1 VVSSATALR
10 AAAGDL
16 SRFRDLAERVDILLD
31 RQLTRWTPGTGHWL
45 VLPLVRQPPGFY
57 LVSAD
62 AEGQR
67 QGREVLEAFLGPSF
81 ATLES
86 VEPDPDGCPADAAL
100 KSAGLE
106 RLSFIRRLAV
116 EPGPMLGR
124 IESLVSVRMDRG
136 EIHTRPLLHSFVDL
150 LRDFRLALLRR
161 DGAQAESLL
170 SALRDSGRLSRDNLR
185 FLEIEKLGKLER
197 WRELAELVYL
207 PELWHARRPR
217 AVNELLLDMLW
228 YTELGDRSR
237 PVPSDIGSR
246 FGALLG
252 SVDVPSTR
260 YGRAAVVVS
269 TAAQQDDGR
278 LQRILAAAGDDAER
292 EWLRTLTPVPGT
304 AVSVADD
311 SVVHLY
317 ARGRYSAAVT
327 AFLRSPS
334 AEAVDAAVES
344 VLNSEDS
351 ARAGQVLAHARAFL
365 ASGDVKPHRRLNR
378 DLDDLK
384 SLAGNTVD
392 GWLDWARRLARPER
406 WPEAERTLR
415 SASGDWPDAGRLSAD
430 EAQTLS
436 IALFDGCTGVNQDQA
451 RLALDLLCRAATT
464 TVGTAA
470 GTIADAVLTVLS
482 EQDNLSGP
490 VRDAYLDLLESL
502 VGTGPTA
509 KDYREWV
516 EAAGALWQ
524 KIAAPSAA
532 DWGIALVDM
541 LQEASAPDDGVRRTV
556 ATQVVVRTQEFR
568 HRLSSRQDTEI
579 VLLATELG
587 LSVKARPADAPAEDD
602 VWSRLDGKLVGVYS
616 LLPLAAERVKER
628 LHRLAKPSGVVGNAD
643 HVATAA
649 LRSFAARADFL
660 VVDTWHAAHA
670 ATGAIDEVRPRSRQ
684 ILPRG
689 RGVTGFVQAIEEAL
703 RSDGGV
709 P

>member
-1 VVSSATALR
+1 MSAATALR

-16 SRFRDLAERVDILLD
+16 SRFQELAERVDILLD
-31 RQLTRWTPGTGHWL
+31 KQLTRWTPGAGHWL
-45 VLPLVRQPPGFY
+45 VLPLARKPSGFY

-67 QGREVLEAFLGPSF
+67 QGREVLEAFLGPSV

-86 VEPDPDGCPADAAL
+86 VEPGPGGCPADAAL
-100 KSAGLE
+100 QAVGLE

-116 EPGPMLGR
+116 EPSLVLGR

-150 LRDFRLALLRR
+150 LRDLRLALLRH

-170 SALRDSGRLSRDNLR
+170 SALRDSGRLSRGNLR

-197 WRELAELVYL
+197 WRELAELAYM
-207 PELWHARRPR
+207 PELWQARRPR
-217 AVNELLLDMLW
+217 AVNELLLEMLW
-228 YTELGDRSR
+228 HTELGDRSK
-237 PVPSDIGSR
+237 PSSADVGSR

-252 SVDVPSTR
+252 SVDVPTTP
-260 YGRAAVVVS
+260 YGRAAVLVS
-269 TAAQQDDGR
+269 AAFQHDDDR
-278 LQRILAAAGDDAER
+278 VQRVLAAAADDAER
-292 EWLRTLTPVPGT
+292 DWLRTLAPGRGT
-304 AVSVADD
+304 LVTGADD
-311 SVVHLY
+311 TVVHLH
-317 ARGRYSAAVT
+317 RQGRYSAAVT

-344 VLNSEDS
+344 VLNGEDS
-351 ARAGQVLAHARAFL
+351 ARAERVLAHACAFL
-365 ASGDVKPHRRLNR
+365 DSGEVKRHRRLDR
-378 DLDDLK
+378 DLDELK
-384 SLAGNTVD
+384 SLVGNTVD
-392 GWLDWARRLARPER
+392 GWPEWARRLARSER
-406 WPEAERTLR
+406 WPEAEKTLR
-415 SASGDWPDAGRLSAD
+415 SSFGDWPDVGRLSAD
-430 EAQTLS
+430 EADAFS
-436 IALFDGCTGVNQDQA
+436 VALFEGCSGVNQDQA
-451 RLALDLLCRAATT
+451 RLALDLLCRAATMT
-464 TVGTAA
+464 IGTAA
-470 GTIADAVLTVLS
+470 VTIADAVLTVLS
-482 EQDNLSGP
+482 DQDNLSGP

-502 VGTGPTA
+502 TATGPTA
-509 KDYREWV
+509 KNYREWV
-516 EAAGALWQ
+516 EGAGALWQ

-532 DWGIALVDM
+532 DWGIALIDM
-541 LQEASAPDDGVRRTV
+541 LQEASAPDDGIRHTV

-587 LSVKARPADAPAEDD
+587 LPIKVRPADAPAEDD
-602 VWSRLDGKLVGVYS
+602 VWSRLNGKLVGVYS

-628 LHRLAKPSGVVGNAD
+628 LNRLADPAGVVGNAD

-649 LRSFAARADFL
+649 LRSFATRADYL

-703 RSDGGV
+703 RSEYPG
-709 P
+709 